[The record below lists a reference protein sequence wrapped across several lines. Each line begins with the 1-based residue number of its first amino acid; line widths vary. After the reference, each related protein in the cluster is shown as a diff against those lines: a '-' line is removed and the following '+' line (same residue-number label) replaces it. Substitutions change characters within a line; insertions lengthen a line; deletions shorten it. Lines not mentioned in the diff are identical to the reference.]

1 MNKSK
6 VSELNDYL
14 NMWPLTIVLLTF
26 SHSVAGGASEIKF
39 KESIPMTECK
49 AYGKLAT
56 HQTKSESQ
64 SFPGGVIEGQQK
76 MEGENEAVEEIYEPI
91 PN

>member
-1 MNKSK
+1 M
-6 VSELNDYL
+6 
-14 NMWPLTIVLLTF
+14 
-26 SHSVAGGASEIKF
+26 A
-39 KESIPMTECK
+39 ECM

-56 HQTKSESQ
+56 HQTKSENQ
-64 SFPGGVIEGQQK
+64 SSPAHGGVIEGQQK